1 MLSRLYNYMMQAI
14 QKFIRCVLWRVC
26 NACITC
32 AGWFRSS
39 LTQWTRIG
47 RTYGWPSV
55 WWCRRAGSSPPPCR
69 CPPHLYLKNIFF
81 SEIFI
86 WKTPLW
92 TCVLFT
98 HNINDGFFFVC
109 LMTIKNDEYRTF
121 FVEKKVFNAKYDDF
135 CCVDSQPRTYH
146 YFFYILAFYPTIW
159 LFTENLIKYRF
170 YYMIGFWH
178 ISYQQ
183 CRLRTIKDS
192 CCVIYASLS
201 FFPCLSVFLSV
212 CLSVR
217 NFFLLFVWLFFSLF
231 PYLLR
236 SYR

>member
-1 MLSRLYNYMMQAI
+1 MACVQRLYYLCWMISLFFDAVNSH
-14 QKFIRCVLWRVC
+14 RSHLWMTFCMVMPEGRVV
-26 NACITC
+26 T
-32 AGWFRSS
+32 SS
-39 LTQWTRIG
+39 LSLSPSSVPKKHFFFRDFYMENSFMDLCVIHSQYQWR
-47 RTYGWPSV
+47 
-55 WWCRRAGSSPPPCR
+55 
-69 CPPHLYLKNIFF
+69 
-81 SEIFI
+81 
-86 WKTPLW
+86 
-92 TCVLFT
+92 
-98 HNINDGFFFVC
+98 FFFVC